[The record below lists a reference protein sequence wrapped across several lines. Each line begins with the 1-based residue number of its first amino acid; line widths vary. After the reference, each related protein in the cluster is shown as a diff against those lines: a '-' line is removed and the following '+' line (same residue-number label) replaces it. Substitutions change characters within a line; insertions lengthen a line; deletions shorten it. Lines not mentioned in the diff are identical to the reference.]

1 MVKRIALGL
10 AAMGLALASQASTAQ
25 QYQPPRHTETP
36 PLYGQLPEPQLLQL
50 ANAGLTVERNRS
62 AAEILAEHRKLN
74 QALAAL
80 QPQRKG
86 VVDAYVL
93 SVGLDSDPVFGR
105 EAREAG
111 RVLARRYDAAGRAVT
126 LAGTDGTGASSL
138 PMGSPEAIAAALAR
152 IAELMD
158 RAEDVLVLYTTSHGA
173 KWGIVYSDAD
183 QGFGAIS
190 PYWLYRMLD
199 ELGIAN
205 RMVLLSACHA
215 GVFVPVL
222 ASPTTVVAAAASAD
236 NTSFGCAAENDWTF
250 FGDALVNHALRKP
263 QPFAAAWK
271 EADGTIGGW
280 ERQGKLTP
288 SEPQLSVGRQ
298 TAWLAA
304 LEKRMPKAASAP
316 VGKPATLALETAEQP

>member
-25 QYQPPRHTETP
+25 LYQPPRHTESP

-62 AAEILAEHRKLN
+62 AAEILGEHRKLN
-74 QALAAL
+74 QALAGL

-111 RVLARRYDAAGRAVT
+111 RVLARRYDAAGRTVT
-126 LAGTDGTGASSL
+126 LAGTDGSGPSPL
-138 PMGSPEAIAAALAR
+138 PMGSPEAVAAALAR

-158 RAEDVLVLYTTSHGA
+158 RKEDVLVLYTTSHGA

-190 PYWLYRMLD
+190 PYRLYRMLD

-205 RMVLLSACHA
+205 RMILLSACHA

-222 ASPTTVVAAAASAD
+222 ASPTTVVASAASAD

-280 ERQGKLTP
+280 ERQGRLTP
-288 SEPQLSVGRQ
+288 SEPQVSVGRQ
-298 TAWLAA
+298 TGWLAA
-304 LEKRMPKAASAP
+304 LEKRMPKAASTP
-316 VGKPATLALETAEQP
+316 VGKPATLALETAERR

>member
-1 MVKRIALGL
+1 MWL
-10 AAMGLALASQASTAQ
+10 AAAGLALAAQASTAQ
-25 QYQPPRHTETP
+25 TYVPPRHTEPP
-36 PLYGQLPEPQLLQL
+36 PLYGYVPEPELLKL
-50 ANAGLTVERNRS
+50 ANAGLTVERNRTP
-62 AAEILAEHRKLN
+62 ADMLAEHRRLT
-74 QALAAL
+74 QALTQL

-111 RVLARRYDAAGRAVT
+111 RVLARRYDAGGRTLT
-126 LAGTDGTGASSL
+126 LAGTDGTGPSAL
-138 PMGSPEAIAAALAR
+138 PMGSPDAVAMALAR

-158 RAEDVLVLYTTSHGA
+158 KQEDVLVLYTTSHGA

-190 PYWLYRMLD
+190 PYRLYRMLD

-205 RMVLLSACHA
+205 RLILLSACHA

-222 ASPTTVVAAAASAD
+222 ASPTTVVASAASAE

-263 QPFAAAWK
+263 QAFAAAWK

-280 ERQGKLTP
+280 EREGKLTP
-288 SEPQLSVGRQ
+288 SQPQIAIGRQ
-298 TAWLAA
+298 TGWLAA
-304 LEKRMPKAASAP
+304 LEKRMPKTASAP
-316 VGKPATLALETAEQP
+316 VGKPATLALPPAGAR

>member
-1 MVKRIALGL
+1 MVKRFVIAFAVLGL
-10 AAMGLALASQASTAQ
+10 ALGSHASTAQ
-25 QYQPPRHTETP
+25 QYQPPRHTEPP
-36 PLYGQLPEPQLLQL
+36 PLYGYLPEPELLKM
-50 ANAGLTVERNRS
+50 ANSGLTVERNRS
-62 AAEILAEHRKLN
+62 AAEILGEHRKVAQVLG
-74 QALAAL
+74 AL

-86 VVDAYVL
+86 TVDAYVL

-105 EAREAG
+105 EAREAA
-111 RVLARRYDAAGRAVT
+111 RVLARRYGAEGRVAT
-126 LAGTDGTGASSL
+126 LAGTDGTGPSAL
-138 PMGSPEAIAAALAR
+138 PMGSPEAVAAVLAR

-158 RAEDVLVLYTTSHGA
+158 KSEDVLVLYTTSHGA
-173 KWGIVYSDAD
+173 KWGLAYSDGD

-190 PYWLYRMLD
+190 PYRLYQMLD
-199 ELGIAN
+199 QLGIGN
-205 RMVLLSACHA
+205 RLILLSACHS

-222 ASPTTVVAAAASAD
+222 ASPTTIVASAASAE

-288 SEPQLSVGRQ
+288 SQPQIAIGQQ
-298 TAWLAA
+298 TGWLAA
-304 LEKRMPKAASAP
+304 LEKRMPKAAGTP
-316 VGKPATLALETAEQP
+316 VGKPATLALEAVARR

>member
-1 MVKRIALGL
+1 MRLL
-10 AAMGLALASQASTAQ
+10 AALAALLLPLLAGTSAAQ
-25 QYQPPRHTETP
+25 QYQPPRHNAPP
-36 PLYGQLPEPQLLQL
+36 PLYGYLPEPELLKM

-62 AAEILAEHRKLN
+62 AADILAEHRKLA
-74 QALAAL
+74 QALGSL

-86 VVDAYVL
+86 VVDAYVM

-111 RVLARRYDAAGRAVT
+111 RVLARRYGADGRAIT
-126 LAGTDGTGASSL
+126 LAGTDGSNPSAL
-138 PMGSPEAIAAALAR
+138 PMGSPEAIAASLAR

-158 RAEDVLVLYTTSHGA
+158 RKEDVLVLYTTSHGA

-183 QGFGAIS
+183 HGFGAIS
-190 PYWLYRMLD
+190 PYRLYQMLD
-199 ELGIAN
+199 GLGIAN
-205 RMVLLSACHA
+205 RLILLSACHA

-222 ASPTTVVAAAASAD
+222 ASPTTIVASAASAE

-271 EADGTIGGW
+271 EADGVIGGW
-280 ERQGKLTP
+280 ERQGKLEP
-288 SEPQLSVGRQ
+288 SRPQIAIGKQ
-298 TAWLAA
+298 TDWLTA
-304 LEKRMPKAASAP
+304 LEARMPRAASAP
-316 VGKPATLALETAEQP
+316 VGKPATLALAPAPSQ

>member
-1 MVKRIALGL
+1 MRVL
-10 AAMGLALASQASTAQ
+10 AALAGLLLPLLAGTSAAQ
-25 QYQPPRHTETP
+25 QYQPPRRSEPP
-36 PLYGQLPEPQLLQL
+36 PLYGYLPEPELLKM
-50 ANAGLTVERNRS
+50 ANAGLTVERNRG
-62 AAEILAEHRKLN
+62 AADILAEHRKLA
-74 QALAAL
+74 QALGGV

-111 RVLARRYDAAGRAVT
+111 RVLSRRYGADGRVIT
-126 LAGTDGTGASSL
+126 LAGTDGSGPSPL
-138 PMGSPEAIAAALAR
+138 PIGSPEAIAAALAR

-158 RAEDVLVLYTTSHGA
+158 KEEDVLVLYTTSHGA

-183 QGFGAIS
+183 HGFGAIS
-190 PYWLYRMLD
+190 PYRLYQMLD
-199 ELGIAN
+199 GLGISN
-205 RMVLLSACHA
+205 RLILLSACHA

-222 ASPTTVVAAAASAD
+222 ASPTTVVASAASAE

-271 EADGTIGGW
+271 EADGTIDGW

-288 SEPQLSVGRQ
+288 SQPQISVGKQ
-298 TAWLAA
+298 TGWLAA
-304 LEKRMPKAASAP
+304 LEGRMPRTASAP
-316 VGKPATLALETAEQP
+316 VGKPATLALQPEGAR